1 MSYGLRTNQQ
11 ITTMPLDFGQVKPLS
26 KRTPNDPKFASPSFT
41 LSAFTDSDWAACPLS
56 RRSVTGYY
64 VFFGGCPISWKSKKQ
79 CTIALSSV
87 EAEYRAL
94 RKPAALHIAK
104 NPVFH
109 ERTKHIEIDCH
120 YVHDCLAAHLISL
133 HHVASADQNPYCPSG
148 SPCGLSSGCA
158 ISVAANMV
166 AVSLGTETHCSIICP
181 ADHNSVVG
189 LKPTVGLTSRAGII
203 PMTPLWDTV
212 GRVSICRNV
221 SNAVYMLDVIV
232 GSDPRDEVTTEAAK
246 YIPEGGY
253 KQFLREDG
261 MERKRIGI
269 VRDPLVEIIHG
280 AIEKTA
286 FEHHLDLLRQEGATL
301 VDNLRITHIE
311 DIMDPNHSGEA
322 LVMMVEFKSSINA
335 YLKELITSPVRSLAD
350 IIAFNERNS
359 DLEASISDLQLA
371 FSKNQL
377 TSRQLVEFYL
387 GEISRLNPVLKSVIE
402 VIMLNC
408 EIILYEMVPRDA
420 GIVTKLRKAGAIVL
434 GKASLSE
441 WAQFRALKAP
451 NGWSPRGGQ
460 GKNPYVLSA
469 DPCGSSTGS
478 AISVAANM
486 VSLSIGTETRGSILC
501 PASSNAVVGIK
512 PTVGL
517 TSRAGVIPLTPR
529 QDTVRP
535 IGRTVADAV
544 HVLDAIAGFDHNDA
558 AATGAAAKF
567 VPPGGYTQFLKID
580 GLKGKRIGIVREPF
594 FNFTNNHALAHTFE
608 KHLQTLRQQGAVLVD
623 NVNIANLDI
632 ILDFNLSGEA
642 IAVLAEFKIALNAY
656 LKELVDS
663 PVRSLEDVIIFNQKN
678 PELEMLKDFG
688 QDIFLAAEAING
700 IEETE
705 LNALR
710 NFVAAVLAIG
720 GFPAIS
726 VPAAYDKGVPIGI
739 CFSGL
744 KGSEPKLI
752 EIAYG
757 FEQATLI
764 RKPPTFLP

>member
-1 MSYGLRTNQQ
+1 
-11 ITTMPLDFGQVKPLS
+11 
-26 KRTPNDPKFASPSFT
+26 
-41 LSAFTDSDWAACPLS
+41 
-56 RRSVTGYY
+56 
-64 VFFGGCPISWKSKKQ
+64 
-79 CTIALSSV
+79 
-87 EAEYRAL
+87 
-94 RKPAALHIAK
+94 
-104 NPVFH
+104 
-109 ERTKHIEIDCH
+109 
-120 YVHDCLAAHLISL
+120 
-133 HHVASADQNPYCPSG
+133 
-148 SPCGLSSGCA
+148 
-158 ISVAANMV
+158 
-166 AVSLGTETHCSIICP
+166 
-181 ADHNSVVG
+181 
-189 LKPTVGLTSRAGII
+189 
-203 PMTPLWDTV
+203 
-212 GRVSICRNV
+212 
-221 SNAVYMLDVIV
+221 MLDVIV

-261 MERKRIGI
+261 LERKRIGI
-269 VRDPLVEIIHG
+269 VRHPLVEMIHG

-311 DIMDPNHSGEA
+311 EIMDPNHSGEA

-359 DLEASISDLQLA
+359 DLVRNSLCN
-371 FSKNQL
+371 K
-377 TSRQLVEFYL
+377 V
-387 GEISRLNPVLKSVIE
+387 
-402 VIMLNC
+402 
-408 EIILYEMVPRDA
+408 VPRDA
-420 GIVTKLRKAGAIVL
+420 GIVTKLRKARAIVL

-441 WAQFRALKAP
+441 WAQFRALNAP

-460 GKNPYVLSA
+460 GKGQRPVVPSYVH
-469 DPCGSSTGS
+469 P
-478 AISVAANM
+478 VPM
-486 VSLSIGTETRGSILC
+486 RF
-501 PASSNAVVGIK
+501 VGVK

-517 TSRAGVIPLTPR
+517 TSRAGVIPITPR
-529 QDTVRP
+529 QDTVGP

-544 HVLDAIAGFDHNDA
+544 HVLDAIVGFDHNDA

-678 PELEMLKDFG
+678 PELYKLD
-688 QDIFLAAEAING
+688 
-700 IEETE
+700 
-705 LNALR
+705 ALVTGGSS
-710 NFVAAVLAIG
+710 VAAVLAIG